1 MDALPSLVK
10 LTPAKLTP
18 AKRGRGREQPPEPPR
33 DDGTGPLLFYCSKN
47 DGVGAGKTPLLNEA
61 DRNECGVA
69 DLRTVGKV
77 EVLQPGE
84 ALERGEVGNL
94 VVVRVELTQCVQPL
108 HPIEALQPV
117 RRQAEHAQLSQPSAA
132 PAPVPAPKPHNPAW
146 TEQVNPEN
154 SQKYYWNS
162 QTGESTYSRPADY
175 NPPPG
180 SRPMGERG
188 PSQKGPPGANLFVVR
203 KMRRGEFDEF
213 TDRDL
218 RAEFEKFGPL
228 LRCEITLDRETGQSR
243 GFGFVSFTC
252 VEHADAAIAALHRQV
267 VMGRTMNI
275 EKTSDERDRVDKYAP
290 LNTAN
295 TVTYS

>member
-1 MDALPSLVK
+1 MQQSSLQAGWAE
-10 LTPAKLTP
+10 AKAP
-18 AKRGRGREQPPEPPR
+18 
-33 DDGTGPLLFYCSKN
+33 D
-47 DGVGAGKTPLLNEA
+47 
-61 DRNECGVA
+61 
-69 DLRTVGKV
+69 GKV
-77 EVLQPGE
+77 YYFHAESGE
-84 ALERGEVGNL
+84 
-94 VVVRVELTQCVQPL
+94 T
-108 HPIEALQPV
+108 
-117 RRQAEHAQLSQPSAA
+117 S
-132 PAPVPAPKPHNPAW
+132 W
-146 TEQVNPEN
+146 D
-154 SQKYYWNS
+154 
-162 QTGESTYSRPADY
+162 RPAAMARI
-175 NPPPG
+175 G
-180 SRPMGERG
+180 TKT
-188 PSQKGPPGANLFVVR
+188 KGPTGANLFVVR

-290 LNTAN
+290 LHTAN